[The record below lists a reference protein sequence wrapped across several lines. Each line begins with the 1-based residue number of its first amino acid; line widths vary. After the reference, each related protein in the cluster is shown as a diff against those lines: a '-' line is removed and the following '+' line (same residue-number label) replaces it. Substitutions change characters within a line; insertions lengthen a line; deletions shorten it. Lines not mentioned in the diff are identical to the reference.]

1 MKKGKRS
8 QINHNILIIYLDFLV
23 SGIYIES
30 TKRIFHK
37 KIYGIF
43 LIEDDNT

>member
-1 MKKGKRS
+1 MKREKWS

-23 SGIYIES
+23 PAIYNES

-37 KIYGIF
+37 KIYGVF